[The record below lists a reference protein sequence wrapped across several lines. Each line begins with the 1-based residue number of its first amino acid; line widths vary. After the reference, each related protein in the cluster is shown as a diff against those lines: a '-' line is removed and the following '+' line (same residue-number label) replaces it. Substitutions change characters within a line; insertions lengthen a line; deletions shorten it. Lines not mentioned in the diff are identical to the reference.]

1 MVNILDSVSVS
12 YSSQHCFMTFNKIH
26 LPLRMYSGPTSCD
39 GSGILTAVQ
48 VESSSDFQFLPNGN
62 IEVSYS
68 TQLAYCVNNTN
79 YGICRTGFDE
89 QDAVV
94 ACRYFQQFSTNG
106 YTVSSK

>member
-1 MVNILDSVSVS
+1 MFLIVYSDS
-12 YSSQHCFMTFNKIH
+12 T
-26 LPLRMYSGPTSCD
+26 LCD
-39 GSGILTAVQ
+39 GSGILYPVQ
-48 VESSSDFQFLPNGN
+48 EERSSDFQFLPNGN

-106 YTVSSK
+106 YTVSSKFKNICNLVP